1 MFRSPLAAAGLIVAA
16 SAFAAPAEA
25 GFVTLTGEYVLSETT
40 DESLCDPETEL
51 CRLESFSLS
60 DPDVYAVVTFTV
72 SDETLALGSGG
83 FVPPG
88 SALTAFEFVLQGGG
102 PSDGTYTL
110 ADLDSFILDVGGP
123 LELSADLIG
132 QANFLDF
139 NFFTSLG
146 VTGVAPNTLSVGGSG
161 GEPMPRSTTLIEP
174 YDLTLSS
181 LTVADAAVPLP
192 AAGLLLAPALLGLVG
207 LRRRRRG
214 A

>member
-1 MFRSPLAAAGLIVAA
+1 MFRSPLAAAALLVAA

-25 GFVTLTGEYVLSETT
+25 GFVTLTGEYALSETT

-51 CRLESFSLS
+51 CRLEPLSLS
-60 DPDVYAVVTFTV
+60 DPDVLAIVTFTV
-72 SDETLALGSGG
+72 SDETLALGTRG
-83 FVPPG
+83 FVSPG

-110 ADLDSFILDVGGP
+110 ADLDSFIVTVEGP
-123 LELSADLIG
+123 LDLSADLIG

-139 NFFTSLG
+139 NFFTGLG
-146 VTGVAPNTLSVGGSG
+146 VTGASPNTLSVGGSG
-161 GEPMPRSTTLIEP
+161 DGPTPLSGGLLEP
-174 YDLTLSS
+174 YQLTLSS

-192 AAGLLLAPALLGLVG
+192 AAGLLLAPALLGLLG
-207 LRRRRRG
+207 LRRRRG